1 MQLKTKSNNSDDRF
15 DIYDDNWWEHQMEL
29 APKNNRARYKSERKE
44 HSSDYEARAEQAVNR
59 W

>member
-1 MQLKTKSNNSDDRF
+1 MQLKTKLNNSDDRF
-15 DIYDDNWWEHQMEL
+15 DIYDDAWWEHQMRL
-29 APKNNRARYKSERKE
+29 APKSNTKRKSERKE